1 MAREPPIGRY
11 SGSLARDERCT
22 QNWRFG
28 FADQQPWSAD
38 CVPLGRRAIGGLVD
52 VNHVPGDVLASCLG
66 LTPRETAAVVAAR
79 DQFGRFTSPEE
90 LSLYAQLSP
99 DRVDALR
106 DWMLFY

>member
-1 MAREPPIGRY
+1 M
-11 SGSLARDERCT
+11 
-22 QNWRFG
+22 RF
-28 FADQQPWSAD
+28 SA
-38 CVPLGRRAIGGLVD
+38 LT
-52 VNHVPGDVLASCLG
+52 G
-66 LTPRETAAVVAAR
+66 LTPPETAAVVAAR